1 MENNEKIRLAA
12 VGDLHCMKDSQGA
25 LQKIFAEIPPKTD
38 VLLLCGDLTDT
49 GLPEEARILA
59 KELTLAVK
67 IPVVAVLGNH
77 DFHSGK
83 QQEVGA
89 ILAEAGI
96 TLLDGEA
103 REVNGI
109 GFAGIKGFPGG
120 YGRGTL
126 APWGEDLIKQFVREA
141 MEESLKLES
150 ALAKL
155 RTPHRI
161 ALLHYSPIRAT
172 VEGEPLEVYPF
183 MGTSR
188 LEEPL
193 NRYPLTAVFHGHA
206 HHGSLEGRIANNVP
220 VYNVSLPLLRAKFP
234 GQAPFRLLEVGAE

>member
-141 MEESLKLES
+141 MEES
-150 ALAKL
+150 
-155 RTPHRI
+155 
-161 ALLHYSPIRAT
+161 
-172 VEGEPLEVYPF
+172 
-183 MGTSR
+183 
-188 LEEPL
+188 
-193 NRYPLTAVFHGHA
+193 
-206 HHGSLEGRIANNVP
+206 
-220 VYNVSLPLLRAKFP
+220 
-234 GQAPFRLLEVGAE
+234 